1 MKFPPNIKIP
11 DSLKGVFKKSSTPDP
26 LREPRR
32 NPKDN
37 IPLNF
42 RERSNAR
49 VSLMASVI
57 VLAILVLFFNQLD
70 YRLIRKPAIDAQ
82 KKAAAVKAK
91 ADQEAAD
98 TTAETTTASVIAV
111 GDNLYHQSLID
122 AGASSDGNWNYDKIY
137 THIQNAIKDA
147 DIKMIDQETVFTT
160 DHDSVSSYP
169 SFATPTEVGDAIIKA
184 GFNVV
189 ESANN
194 HIDDFGEGFLT
205 DTLNFWKTKY
215 PDVTLLGI
223 HDSQEDADTVK
234 IREVNG
240 IKIAF
245 LDYTYGTNV
254 GGIEGKDYMIDMI
267 RKDKITAMIQKA
279 KQQADCIIFVAHWGT
294 EDETMPNE
302 YEKQWAAYLME
313 QGVNVIIGGHPH
325 VLQPYGRLTDDKGNE
340 TVVFYSLGNFVS
352 TQQKLEELLGGMAKF
367 TIQKTV
373 QDGKTSIEILTPTVE
388 PLVMHYNSDAGE
400 FGPYMLSDYTE
411 ELASQN
417 GVQSYI
423 GSGVFTLDNLK
434 KKFNEIMSMNVT
446 PSTGTNLLDV
456 TIDTDLNMIDA
467 SGNVVEDTDSITA
480 EKYYADKGIDITSE
494 NFNSADN
501 NSGSTDDSSDDGS
514 YDDSYS
520 DDGSYD
526 DGSYDDGSYDDGS
539 TRLEF
544 EIPARGLIGFRGD
557 FMTSTKGTGILNTSF
572 DDYAPYKGDIQYR
585 KQGSLIAFEAGESVT
600 YGLFAAQERGTL
612 FIGPGERVYAGMVI
626 GQNGK
631 AEDIELNVCKTKHL
645 TNTRSSSADDALK
658 LTPPKVLSLEQALEF
673 IDNDELLE
681 ITPTSL
687 RIRKKILDSRLRKR
701 ANLK

>member
-11 DSLKGVFKKSSTPDP
+11 DSLKRVLKRESTPDS
-26 LREPRR
+26 LHEPKRPIRR

-49 VSLMASVI
+49 ASLLASVI

-82 KKAAAVKAK
+82 KKAAAAKAK

-137 THIQNAIKDA
+137 THITDAIKDA

-467 SGNVVEDTDSITA
+467 SGNVVEDTASITA
-480 EKYYADKGIDITSE
+480 EKYYADKGIDVTSE
-494 NFNSADN
+494 DFNSADN
-501 NSGSTDDSSDDGS
+501 NSGSTDDSSDDSSDDGSDSYDDSSYDDGS
-514 YDDSYS
+514 YDDSSY
-520 DDGSYD
+520 DDSSYDDGSYDDGSYDNGSYD
-526 DGSYDDGSYDDGS
+526 DGSYDDGSYDDS
-539 TRLEF
+539 E
-544 EIPARGLIGFRGD
+544 E
-557 FMTSTKGTGILNTSF
+557 
-572 DDYAPYKGDIQYR
+572 
-585 KQGSLIAFEAGESVT
+585 
-600 YGLFAAQERGTL
+600 
-612 FIGPGERVYAGMVI
+612 
-626 GQNGK
+626 
-631 AEDIELNVCKTKHL
+631 
-645 TNTRSSSADDALK
+645 
-658 LTPPKVLSLEQALEF
+658 
-673 IDNDELLE
+673 
-681 ITPTSL
+681 
-687 RIRKKILDSRLRKR
+687 
-701 ANLK
+701 

>member
-1 MKFPPNIKIP
+1 MKFPLNFNN
-11 DSLKGVFKKSSTPDP
+11 SFKKENLTEG
-26 LREPRR
+26 LQNFREERENRKTVKR
-32 NPKDN
+32 NFKEN

-49 VSLMASVI
+49 ASLLASVI
-57 VLAILVLFFNQLD
+57 VLAVLVILFNQLD
-70 YRLIRKPAIDAQ
+70 YRMIRKPAIDAQ
-82 KKAAAVKAK
+82 KKSAAAKEK
-91 ADQEAAD
+91 PE
-98 TTAETTTASVIAV
+98 TTATTSDVTTASVIAV

-122 AGASSDGNWNYDKIY
+122 AGASEDGNWNYDKIY
-137 THIQNAIKDA
+137 THITDAIKDA
-147 DIKMIDQETVFTT
+147 DIRMIDQETVFTT

-169 SFATPTEVGDAIIKA
+169 SFATPTEVGDAIVKA

-267 RKDKITAMIQKA
+267 RKEKITTMIQKA

-325 VLQPYGRLTDDKGNE
+325 VLQPYGRISDGKGNE

-373 QDGKTSIEILTPTVE
+373 ENGKTSIQILTPTVE

-417 GVQSYI
+417 GVQKYI
-423 GSGVFTLDNLK
+423 GDGVFTLDNLK

-456 TIDTDLNMIDA
+456 TIDTDLNMVDS
-467 SGNVVEDTDSITA
+467 SGNIVEDTDSITA
-480 EKYYADKGIDITSE
+480 EQYYADKGIDVNSE
-494 NFNSADN
+494 DFNSADS
-501 NSGSTDDSSDDGS
+501 NSGNTDDSSDDSSDDGSDDGS
-514 YDDSYS
+514 YDDSSY
-520 DDGSYD
+520 DDSSYD
-526 DGSYDDGSYDDGS
+526 DGSYDDGSYDDSSYDDTGDYGS
-539 TRLEF
+539 E
-544 EIPARGLIGFRGD
+544 E
-557 FMTSTKGTGILNTSF
+557 
-572 DDYAPYKGDIQYR
+572 
-585 KQGSLIAFEAGESVT
+585 
-600 YGLFAAQERGTL
+600 
-612 FIGPGERVYAGMVI
+612 
-626 GQNGK
+626 
-631 AEDIELNVCKTKHL
+631 
-645 TNTRSSSADDALK
+645 
-658 LTPPKVLSLEQALEF
+658 
-673 IDNDELLE
+673 
-681 ITPTSL
+681 
-687 RIRKKILDSRLRKR
+687 
-701 ANLK
+701 

>member
-1 MKFPPNIKIP
+1 MKFPLNFNNP
-11 DSLKGVFKKSSTPDP
+11 FKKENLPEG
-26 LREPRR
+26 LQNFREERENRKTVKR
-32 NPKDN
+32 NFKEN

-49 VSLMASVI
+49 ASLLASVI
-57 VLAILVLFFNQLD
+57 VLAVLVILFNQLD
-70 YRLIRKPAIDAQ
+70 YRMIRKPAIDAQ
-82 KKAAAVKAK
+82 KKAATAK
-91 ADQEAAD
+91 EKPE
-98 TTAETTTASVIAV
+98 TTATTSDVTTASVIAV

-122 AGASSDGNWNYDKIY
+122 AGASEDGNWNYDKIY
-137 THIQNAIKDA
+137 THITDAIKDA
-147 DIKMIDQETVFTT
+147 DIRMIDQETVFTT

-169 SFATPTEVGDAIIKA
+169 SFATPTEVGDAIVKA

-267 RKDKITAMIQKA
+267 RKEKITTMIQKA

-325 VLQPYGRLTDDKGNE
+325 VLQPYGRISDGKGNE

-373 QDGKTSIEILTPTVE
+373 ENGKTSIQILTPTVE

-417 GVQSYI
+417 GVQKYI
-423 GSGVFTLDNLK
+423 GDGVFTLDNLK

-456 TIDTDLNMIDA
+456 TIDTDLNMVDS
-467 SGNVVEDTDSITA
+467 SGNIVEDTDSITA
-480 EKYYADKGIDITSE
+480 EQYYADKGIDVNSE
-494 NFNSADN
+494 DFNSADS
-501 NSGSTDDSSDDGS
+501 NSGNTDDSSDDSSDDGSDDGS
-514 YDDSYS
+514 YDDSSY
-520 DDGSYD
+520 DDSSYD
-526 DGSYDDGSYDDGS
+526 DGSYDDGSYDDSNYNDTGDYGS
-539 TRLEF
+539 E
-544 EIPARGLIGFRGD
+544 E
-557 FMTSTKGTGILNTSF
+557 
-572 DDYAPYKGDIQYR
+572 
-585 KQGSLIAFEAGESVT
+585 
-600 YGLFAAQERGTL
+600 
-612 FIGPGERVYAGMVI
+612 
-626 GQNGK
+626 
-631 AEDIELNVCKTKHL
+631 
-645 TNTRSSSADDALK
+645 
-658 LTPPKVLSLEQALEF
+658 
-673 IDNDELLE
+673 
-681 ITPTSL
+681 
-687 RIRKKILDSRLRKR
+687 
-701 ANLK
+701 

>member
-1 MKFPPNIKIP
+1 MKFPLNFNNP
-11 DSLKGVFKKSSTPDP
+11 FKKENLTEG
-26 LREPRR
+26 LQNFREERENRKTVKR
-32 NPKDN
+32 NFKEN

-49 VSLMASVI
+49 ASLLASVI
-57 VLAILVLFFNQLD
+57 VLAVLVILFNQLD
-70 YRLIRKPAIDAQ
+70 YRMIRKPAIDAQ
-82 KKAAAVKAK
+82 KKTAAAKEK
-91 ADQEAAD
+91 PE
-98 TTAETTTASVIAV
+98 TTATTSDVTTASVIAV

-122 AGASSDGNWNYDKIY
+122 AGASEDGNWNYDKIY
-137 THIQNAIKDA
+137 THITDAIKDA
-147 DIKMIDQETVFTT
+147 DIRMIDQETVFTT

-169 SFATPTEVGDAIIKA
+169 SFATPTEVGDAIVKA

-223 HDSQEDADTVK
+223 HDSQEDADTIK

-267 RKDKITAMIQKA
+267 RKEKITTMIQKA

-325 VLQPYGRLTDDKGNE
+325 VLQPYGRISDGKGNE

-373 QDGKTSIEILTPTVE
+373 ENGKTSIQILTPTVE

-417 GVQSYI
+417 GVQKYI
-423 GSGVFTLDNLK
+423 GDGVFTLDNLK

-456 TIDTDLNMIDA
+456 TIDTDLNMVDS
-467 SGNVVEDTDSITA
+467 SGNIVEDTDSITA
-480 EKYYADKGIDITSE
+480 EQYYADKGIDINSE
-494 NFNSADN
+494 DFNSADS
-501 NSGSTDDSSDDGS
+501 NSGNTDDSSDDTSNDGSDDGS
-514 YDDSYS
+514 YDDSSY
-520 DDGSYD
+520 DDSSYD
-526 DGSYDDGSYDDGS
+526 DGSYDDGSYDDS
-539 TRLEF
+539 SYDDT
-544 EIPARGLIGFRGD
+544 GD
-557 FMTSTKGTGILNTSF
+557 
-572 DDYAPYKGDIQYR
+572 Y
-585 KQGSLIAFEAGESVT
+585 
-600 YGLFAAQERGTL
+600 
-612 FIGPGERVYAGMVI
+612 
-626 GQNGK
+626 
-631 AEDIELNVCKTKHL
+631 
-645 TNTRSSSADDALK
+645 
-658 LTPPKVLSLEQALEF
+658 
-673 IDNDELLE
+673 
-681 ITPTSL
+681 
-687 RIRKKILDSRLRKR
+687 DSEE
-701 ANLK
+701 

>member
-1 MKFPPNIKIP
+1 MKFPLNFNNP
-11 DSLKGVFKKSSTPDP
+11 FKKENLPEG
-26 LREPRR
+26 LQNFREERENRKTIKR
-32 NPKDN
+32 NFKEN

-49 VSLMASVI
+49 TSLLASVI
-57 VLAILVLFFNQLD
+57 VLAVLVILFNQLD

-82 KKAAAVKAK
+82 KKAAAAK
-91 ADQEAAD
+91 EKPE
-98 TTAETTTASVIAV
+98 TTATTNNVTTASVIAV

-122 AGASSDGNWNYDKIY
+122 AGASDDGNWNYDKIY
-137 THIQNAIKDA
+137 THITDAIKYA

-169 SFATPTEVGDAIIKA
+169 SFATPTEVGDAIVKA

-267 RKDKITAMIQKA
+267 RKEKITTMIQKA

-325 VLQPYGRLTDDKGNE
+325 VLQPYGRISDGKGNE

-373 QDGKTSIEILTPTVE
+373 ENGKTSIQILTPTVE

-417 GVQSYI
+417 GVQKYI
-423 GSGVFTLDNLK
+423 GDGVFTLDNLK

-456 TIDTDLNMIDA
+456 TIDTDLNMVDS
-467 SGNVVEDTDSITA
+467 SGNIVEDTDSITA
-480 EKYYADKGIDITSE
+480 EQYYADKGIDVNSE
-494 NFNSADN
+494 DFNSADS
-501 NSGSTDDSSDDGS
+501 NSGNTDDSSDDSSDDGSDDGS
-514 YDDSYS
+514 YDDSSY
-520 DDGSYD
+520 DDSSYD
-526 DGSYDDGSYDDGS
+526 DGSYDDGSYDDNSYDDTGDYGS
-539 TRLEF
+539 E
-544 EIPARGLIGFRGD
+544 E
-557 FMTSTKGTGILNTSF
+557 
-572 DDYAPYKGDIQYR
+572 
-585 KQGSLIAFEAGESVT
+585 
-600 YGLFAAQERGTL
+600 
-612 FIGPGERVYAGMVI
+612 
-626 GQNGK
+626 
-631 AEDIELNVCKTKHL
+631 
-645 TNTRSSSADDALK
+645 
-658 LTPPKVLSLEQALEF
+658 
-673 IDNDELLE
+673 
-681 ITPTSL
+681 
-687 RIRKKILDSRLRKR
+687 
-701 ANLK
+701 

>member
-1 MKFPPNIKIP
+1 MKFPPNFNNP
-11 DSLKGVFKKSSTPDP
+11 FKKENLPESLQNFRE
-26 LREPRR
+26 LRESRKAVKR
-32 NPKDN
+32 NSRDN

-49 VSLMASVI
+49 TSLIASIV
-57 VLAILVLFFNQLD
+57 VLAFLVLFFNQLD

-82 KKAAAVKAK
+82 KKTAAMKEQQKTEAAA
-91 ADQEAAD
+91 
-98 TTAETTTASVIAV
+98 TETTTASVIAV

-122 AGASSDGNWNYDKIY
+122 AGASEDGNWNYDKIY
-137 THIQNAIKDA
+137 THILDAIKDA
-147 DIKMIDQETVFTT
+147 DVKMIDQETVFTT

-194 HIDDFGEGFLT
+194 HIDDFGEGFLN

-223 HDSQEDADTVK
+223 HDSQEDSDTVK

-267 RKDKITAMIQKA
+267 QKA
-279 KQQADCIIFVAHWGT
+279 KKQADCIIFVAHWGT

-313 QGVNVIIGGHPH
+313 QGVKVIIGGHPH

-373 QDGKTSIEILTPTVE
+373 QNGKTSIQILTPTVE
-388 PLVMHYNSDAGE
+388 PLVMHYNSEAGE

-411 ELASQN
+411 ELASQH
-417 GVQSYI
+417 GVQKYI
-423 GSGVFTLDNLK
+423 GNVFTLDNLK

-446 PSTGTNLLDV
+446 PSTGTDLLDV
-456 TIDTDLNMIDA
+456 TINTDLNMVDA
-467 SGNVVEDTDSITA
+467 SGNVVEDTSSITA
-480 EKYYADKGIDITSE
+480 EQYYADKGIDVNSE
-494 NFNSADN
+494 DFNAADN
-501 NSGSTDDSSDDGS
+501 GSGNSDDSSYDSSDDSSYDDSSYDDSS
-514 YDDSYS
+514 YDDSY
-520 DDGSYD
+520 DDSSYD
-526 DGSYDDGSYDDGS
+526 DSSYDASYDDS
-539 TRLEF
+539 E
-544 EIPARGLIGFRGD
+544 E
-557 FMTSTKGTGILNTSF
+557 
-572 DDYAPYKGDIQYR
+572 
-585 KQGSLIAFEAGESVT
+585 
-600 YGLFAAQERGTL
+600 
-612 FIGPGERVYAGMVI
+612 
-626 GQNGK
+626 
-631 AEDIELNVCKTKHL
+631 
-645 TNTRSSSADDALK
+645 
-658 LTPPKVLSLEQALEF
+658 
-673 IDNDELLE
+673 
-681 ITPTSL
+681 
-687 RIRKKILDSRLRKR
+687 
-701 ANLK
+701 

>member
-1 MKFPPNIKIP
+1 MKFPPNFNNPFKRENLP
-11 DSLKGVFKKSSTPDP
+11 DRLQNFRESRENRKAVKRNFK
-26 LREPRR
+26 E
-32 NPKDN
+32 N

-49 VSLMASVI
+49 TSLLASVI
-57 VLAILVLFFNQLD
+57 VLAVLVILFNQLD

-82 KKAAAVKAK
+82 KKAAAAK
-91 ADQEAAD
+91 EKQETEAATGD
-98 TTAETTTASVIAV
+98 VTTASVIAV

-122 AGASSDGNWNYDKIY
+122 AGVSEDGTWNYDKIY
-137 THIQNAIKDA
+137 THITDAIKDA
-147 DIKMIDQETVFTT
+147 DIRMIDQETVFTT
-160 DHDSVSSYP
+160 DHDNVSSYP

-205 DTLNFWKTKY
+205 DTLNFWKTNY

-240 IKIAF
+240 IRIAF

-267 RKDKITAMIQKA
+267 RKDKITTMIQKA

-373 QDGKTSIEILTPTVE
+373 KDGKTSVKILTPTVE
-388 PLVMHYNSDAGE
+388 PLVMHYNSDSGE

-417 GVQSYI
+417 GVQKYI
-423 GSGVFTLDNLK
+423 GDGVFTLDNLK

-456 TIDTDLNMIDA
+456 TINTDLNMIDS
-467 SGNVVEDTDSITA
+467 SGNVVEDTASITA
-480 EKYYADKGIDITSE
+480 EQYYADKGIDTTSE
-494 NFNSADN
+494 SFNTADSS
-501 NSGSTDDSSDDGS
+501 SGSAEGSSDDSSDDGSDDGSYDDSSDDGS
-514 YDDSYS
+514 Y
-520 DDGSYD
+520 YD
-526 DGSYDDGSYDDGS
+526 DGSYDDGSYDDS
-539 TRLEF
+539 YY
-544 EIPARGLIGFRGD
+544 
-557 FMTSTKGTGILNTSF
+557 
-572 DDYAPYKGDIQYR
+572 DD
-585 KQGSLIAFEAGESVT
+585 SEE
-600 YGLFAAQERGTL
+600 
-612 FIGPGERVYAGMVI
+612 
-626 GQNGK
+626 
-631 AEDIELNVCKTKHL
+631 
-645 TNTRSSSADDALK
+645 
-658 LTPPKVLSLEQALEF
+658 
-673 IDNDELLE
+673 
-681 ITPTSL
+681 
-687 RIRKKILDSRLRKR
+687 
-701 ANLK
+701 

>member
-1 MKFPPNIKIP
+1 MKFPLNFNNP
-11 DSLKGVFKKSSTPDP
+11 FKKENLPEG
-26 LREPRR
+26 LQNFREERENRKTVKR
-32 NPKDN
+32 NFKEN

-49 VSLMASVI
+49 ASLLASVI
-57 VLAILVLFFNQLD
+57 VLAVLVILFNQLD
-70 YRLIRKPAIDAQ
+70 YRMIRKPAIDAQ
-82 KKAAAVKAK
+82 KKAATAK
-91 ADQEAAD
+91 EKPE
-98 TTAETTTASVIAV
+98 TTATTSDVTTASVIAV

-122 AGASSDGNWNYDKIY
+122 AGASEDGNWNYDKIY
-137 THIQNAIKDA
+137 THITDAIKDA
-147 DIKMIDQETVFTT
+147 DIRMIDQETVFTT

-169 SFATPTEVGDAIIKA
+169 SFATPTEVGDAIVKA

-267 RKDKITAMIQKA
+267 RKEKITTMIQKA

-325 VLQPYGRLTDDKGNE
+325 VLQPYGRISDGKGNE

-373 QDGKTSIEILTPTVE
+373 ENGKTSIQILTPTVE

-417 GVQSYI
+417 GVQKYI
-423 GSGVFTLDNLK
+423 GDGVFTLDNLK

-456 TIDTDLNMIDA
+456 TIDTDLNMVDS
-467 SGNVVEDTDSITA
+467 SGNIVEDTDSITA
-480 EKYYADKGIDITSE
+480 EQYYADKGIDVNSE
-494 NFNSADN
+494 DFNSADS
-501 NSGSTDDSSDDGS
+501 NSGNTDNSSDDSSDDGSDDGS
-514 YDDSYS
+514 YDDSSY
-520 DDGSYD
+520 DDSSYD
-526 DGSYDDGSYDDGS
+526 DGSYDDGSYDDSNYDDTGDYGS
-539 TRLEF
+539 E
-544 EIPARGLIGFRGD
+544 E
-557 FMTSTKGTGILNTSF
+557 
-572 DDYAPYKGDIQYR
+572 
-585 KQGSLIAFEAGESVT
+585 
-600 YGLFAAQERGTL
+600 
-612 FIGPGERVYAGMVI
+612 
-626 GQNGK
+626 
-631 AEDIELNVCKTKHL
+631 
-645 TNTRSSSADDALK
+645 
-658 LTPPKVLSLEQALEF
+658 
-673 IDNDELLE
+673 
-681 ITPTSL
+681 
-687 RIRKKILDSRLRKR
+687 
-701 ANLK
+701 

>member
-1 MKFPPNIKIP
+1 MKFPPNFNNP
-11 DSLKGVFKKSSTPDP
+11 FKKENLPESLQNFRE
-26 LREPRR
+26 LRESRKAVKR
-32 NPKDN
+32 NSRDN

-49 VSLMASVI
+49 TSLIASIV
-57 VLAILVLFFNQLD
+57 VLAFLVLFFNQLD

-82 KKAAAVKAK
+82 KKTAAMKEQQKTEAAA
-91 ADQEAAD
+91 
-98 TTAETTTASVIAV
+98 TETTTASVIAV

-122 AGASSDGNWNYDKIY
+122 AGASEDGNWNYDKIY
-137 THIQNAIKDA
+137 THILDAIKDA
-147 DIKMIDQETVFTT
+147 DVKMIDQETVFTT

-194 HIDDFGEGFLT
+194 HIDDFGEGFLN

-223 HDSQEDADTVK
+223 HDSQEDSDTVK

-267 RKDKITAMIQKA
+267 RKEKITTMIQKA
-279 KQQADCIIFVAHWGT
+279 KKQADCIIFVAHWGT

-325 VLQPYGRLTDDKGNE
+325 VLLPYGRLTDDKGNE

-373 QDGKTSIEILTPTVE
+373 QNGKTSIQILTPTVE
-388 PLVMHYNSDAGE
+388 PLVMHYNSEAGE

-411 ELASQN
+411 ELASQH
-417 GVQSYI
+417 GVQKYI
-423 GSGVFTLDNLK
+423 GNVFTLDNLK

-446 PSTGTNLLDV
+446 PSTGTDLLDV
-456 TIDTDLNMIDA
+456 TINTDLNMVDA
-467 SGNVVEDTDSITA
+467 SGNVVEDTNSITA
-480 EKYYADKGIDITSE
+480 EQYYADKGIDVNSE
-494 NFNSADN
+494 DFNAADN
-501 NSGSTDDSSDDGS
+501 GSGNSDDSSYDSSDDSSYDDSSYDDSS
-514 YDDSYS
+514 YDDSY
-520 DDGSYD
+520 DDSSYD
-526 DGSYDDGSYDDGS
+526 DSSYDASYDDS
-539 TRLEF
+539 E
-544 EIPARGLIGFRGD
+544 E
-557 FMTSTKGTGILNTSF
+557 
-572 DDYAPYKGDIQYR
+572 
-585 KQGSLIAFEAGESVT
+585 
-600 YGLFAAQERGTL
+600 
-612 FIGPGERVYAGMVI
+612 
-626 GQNGK
+626 
-631 AEDIELNVCKTKHL
+631 
-645 TNTRSSSADDALK
+645 
-658 LTPPKVLSLEQALEF
+658 
-673 IDNDELLE
+673 
-681 ITPTSL
+681 
-687 RIRKKILDSRLRKR
+687 
-701 ANLK
+701 

>member
-1 MKFPPNIKIP
+1 MKFPLNFNNP
-11 DSLKGVFKKSSTPDP
+11 FKKENLTEG
-26 LREPRR
+26 LQNFREERENRKTVKR
-32 NPKDN
+32 NFKEN

-49 VSLMASVI
+49 ASLLASVI
-57 VLAILVLFFNQLD
+57 VLAVLVILFNQLD
-70 YRLIRKPAIDAQ
+70 YRMIRKPAIDAQ
-82 KKAAAVKAK
+82 KKTAAAKEK
-91 ADQEAAD
+91 PE
-98 TTAETTTASVIAV
+98 TTATTSDVTTASVIAV

-122 AGASSDGNWNYDKIY
+122 AGASEDGNWNYDKIY
-137 THIQNAIKDA
+137 THITDAIKDA
-147 DIKMIDQETVFTT
+147 DIRMIDQETVFTT

-169 SFATPTEVGDAIIKA
+169 SFATPTEVGDAIVKA

-267 RKDKITAMIQKA
+267 RKEKITTMIQKA

-325 VLQPYGRLTDDKGNE
+325 VLQPYGRISDGKGNE

-373 QDGKTSIEILTPTVE
+373 ENGKTSIQILTPTVE

-417 GVQSYI
+417 GVQKYI
-423 GSGVFTLDNLK
+423 GDGVFTLDNLK

-456 TIDTDLNMIDA
+456 TIDTDLNMVDS
-467 SGNVVEDTDSITA
+467 SGNIVEDTDSITA
-480 EKYYADKGIDITSE
+480 EQYYADKGIDINSE
-494 NFNSADN
+494 DFNSADSS
-501 NSGSTDDSSDDGS
+501 SGNTDDSSDDSSDDGSDDGS
-514 YDDSYS
+514 YDDSSY
-520 DDGSYD
+520 DDSSYD
-526 DGSYDDGSYDDGS
+526 DGSYDDGSYDDS
-539 TRLEF
+539 SYDDT
-544 EIPARGLIGFRGD
+544 GD
-557 FMTSTKGTGILNTSF
+557 
-572 DDYAPYKGDIQYR
+572 Y
-585 KQGSLIAFEAGESVT
+585 
-600 YGLFAAQERGTL
+600 
-612 FIGPGERVYAGMVI
+612 
-626 GQNGK
+626 
-631 AEDIELNVCKTKHL
+631 
-645 TNTRSSSADDALK
+645 
-658 LTPPKVLSLEQALEF
+658 
-673 IDNDELLE
+673 
-681 ITPTSL
+681 
-687 RIRKKILDSRLRKR
+687 DSEE
-701 ANLK
+701 

>member
-1 MKFPPNIKIP
+1 MKFPPNFNNP
-11 DSLKGVFKKSSTPDP
+11 FKKENLPESLQNFRE
-26 LREPRR
+26 LRESRKAVKR
-32 NPKDN
+32 NSRDN

-49 VSLMASVI
+49 TSLIASIV
-57 VLAILVLFFNQLD
+57 VLAFLVLFFNQID

-82 KKAAAVKAK
+82 KKTAAMKEQQKTEAAA
-91 ADQEAAD
+91 
-98 TTAETTTASVIAV
+98 TETTTASVIAV

-122 AGASSDGNWNYDKIY
+122 AGASEDGNWNYDKIY
-137 THIQNAIKDA
+137 THILDAIKDA
-147 DIKMIDQETVFTT
+147 DVKMIDQETVFTT
-160 DHDSVSSYP
+160 AHDSVSSYP

-194 HIDDFGEGFLT
+194 HIDDFGEGFLN

-223 HDSQEDADTVK
+223 HDSQEDSDTVK

-267 RKDKITAMIQKA
+267 RKEKITTMIQKA
-279 KQQADCIIFVAHWGT
+279 KKQADCIIFVAHWGT

-373 QDGKTSIEILTPTVE
+373 QNGKTSIQILTPTVE
-388 PLVMHYNSDAGE
+388 PLVMHYNSEAGE

-411 ELASQN
+411 ELASQH
-417 GVQSYI
+417 GVQKYI
-423 GSGVFTLDNLK
+423 GNVFTLDNLK

-446 PSTGTNLLDV
+446 PSTGTDLLDV
-456 TIDTDLNMIDA
+456 TINTDLNMVDA
-467 SGNVVEDTDSITA
+467 SGNVVEDTSSITA
-480 EKYYADKGIDITSE
+480 EQYYADKGIDVNSE
-494 NFNSADN
+494 DFNAADN
-501 NSGSTDDSSDDGS
+501 GSGNSDDSSYDSSDDSSYDDSSYDDSS
-514 YDDSYS
+514 YDDSY
-520 DDGSYD
+520 DDSSYD
-526 DGSYDDGSYDDGS
+526 DSSYDASYDDS
-539 TRLEF
+539 E
-544 EIPARGLIGFRGD
+544 E
-557 FMTSTKGTGILNTSF
+557 
-572 DDYAPYKGDIQYR
+572 
-585 KQGSLIAFEAGESVT
+585 
-600 YGLFAAQERGTL
+600 
-612 FIGPGERVYAGMVI
+612 
-626 GQNGK
+626 
-631 AEDIELNVCKTKHL
+631 
-645 TNTRSSSADDALK
+645 
-658 LTPPKVLSLEQALEF
+658 
-673 IDNDELLE
+673 
-681 ITPTSL
+681 
-687 RIRKKILDSRLRKR
+687 
-701 ANLK
+701 

>member
-1 MKFPPNIKIP
+1 MKFPLNFNN
-11 DSLKGVFKKSSTPDP
+11 SFKKENLTEG
-26 LREPRR
+26 LQNFREERENRKTVKR
-32 NPKDN
+32 NFKEN

-49 VSLMASVI
+49 ASLLASVI
-57 VLAILVLFFNQLD
+57 VLAVLVILFNQLD
-70 YRLIRKPAIDAQ
+70 YRMIRKPAIDAQ
-82 KKAAAVKAK
+82 KKSAAAKEK
-91 ADQEAAD
+91 PE
-98 TTAETTTASVIAV
+98 TTATTSDVTTASVIAV

-122 AGASSDGNWNYDKIY
+122 AGASEDGNWNYDKIY
-137 THIQNAIKDA
+137 THITDAIKDA
-147 DIKMIDQETVFTT
+147 DIRMIDQETVFTT

-169 SFATPTEVGDAIIKA
+169 SFATPTEVGDAIVKA

-194 HIDDFGEGFLT
+194 HIDNFGEGFLT

-267 RKDKITAMIQKA
+267 RKEKITTMIQKA

-325 VLQPYGRLTDDKGNE
+325 VLQPYGRISDGKGNE

-373 QDGKTSIEILTPTVE
+373 ENGKTSIQILTPTVE

-417 GVQSYI
+417 GVQKYI
-423 GSGVFTLDNLK
+423 GDGVFTLDNLK

-456 TIDTDLNMIDA
+456 TIDTDLNMVDS
-467 SGNVVEDTDSITA
+467 SGNIVEDTDSITA
-480 EKYYADKGIDITSE
+480 EQYYADKGIDVNSE
-494 NFNSADN
+494 DFNSADS
-501 NSGSTDDSSDDGS
+501 NSGNTDDSSDDSSDDGSDDGS
-514 YDDSYS
+514 YDDSSY
-520 DDGSYD
+520 DDSSYD
-526 DGSYDDGSYDDGS
+526 DGSYDDGSYDDSSYDDTGDYGS
-539 TRLEF
+539 E
-544 EIPARGLIGFRGD
+544 E
-557 FMTSTKGTGILNTSF
+557 
-572 DDYAPYKGDIQYR
+572 
-585 KQGSLIAFEAGESVT
+585 
-600 YGLFAAQERGTL
+600 
-612 FIGPGERVYAGMVI
+612 
-626 GQNGK
+626 
-631 AEDIELNVCKTKHL
+631 
-645 TNTRSSSADDALK
+645 
-658 LTPPKVLSLEQALEF
+658 
-673 IDNDELLE
+673 
-681 ITPTSL
+681 
-687 RIRKKILDSRLRKR
+687 
-701 ANLK
+701 

>member
-1 MKFPPNIKIP
+1 M
-11 DSLKGVFKKSSTPDP
+11 
-26 LREPRR
+26 
-32 NPKDN
+32 
-37 IPLNF
+37 
-42 RERSNAR
+42 
-49 VSLMASVI
+49 
-57 VLAILVLFFNQLD
+57 
-70 YRLIRKPAIDAQ
+70 
-82 KKAAAVKAK
+82 
-91 ADQEAAD
+91 
-98 TTAETTTASVIAV
+98 AV

-137 THIQNAIKDA
+137 THIQDAIKDA

-169 SFATPTEVGDAIIKA
+169 SFATPTEVGDAIVKA

-205 DTLNFWKTKY
+205 DTLNFWKTNY

-267 RKDKITAMIQKA
+267 RKDKITTMIQKA

-325 VLQPYGRLTDDKGNE
+325 VLQPYGRLTDDNGNE
-340 TVVFYSLGNFVS
+340 AVVFYSLGNFVS

-373 QDGKTSIEILTPTVE
+373 KDGQTSIEILTPTVE

-417 GVQSYI
+417 GVQKYI

-467 SGNVVEDTDSITA
+467 SGNIVEDTDSITA
-480 EKYYADKGIDITSE
+480 EKYYADKGIDINSE

-501 NSGSTDDSSDDGS
+501 NSGSTDGSSDDTYDDGSDS
-514 YDDSYS
+514 YDDS
-520 DDGSYD
+520 SYD
-526 DGSYDDGSYDDGS
+526 DGSYDDSSYDDS
-539 TRLEF
+539 Y
-544 EIPARGLIGFRGD
+544 
-557 FMTSTKGTGILNTSF
+557 
-572 DDYAPYKGDIQYR
+572 DDSYY
-585 KQGSLIAFEAGESVT
+585 
-600 YGLFAAQERGTL
+600 
-612 FIGPGERVYAGMVI
+612 
-626 GQNGK
+626 
-631 AEDIELNVCKTKHL
+631 
-645 TNTRSSSADDALK
+645 
-658 LTPPKVLSLEQALEF
+658 
-673 IDNDELLE
+673 
-681 ITPTSL
+681 
-687 RIRKKILDSRLRKR
+687 DSEE
-701 ANLK
+701 

>member
-1 MKFPPNIKIP
+1 MKFPLNFNN
-11 DSLKGVFKKSSTPDP
+11 SFKKENLTEG
-26 LREPRR
+26 LQNFREERENRKTVKR
-32 NPKDN
+32 NFKEN

-49 VSLMASVI
+49 ASLLASVI
-57 VLAILVLFFNQLD
+57 VLAVLVILFNQLD
-70 YRLIRKPAIDAQ
+70 YRMIRKPAIDAQ
-82 KKAAAVKAK
+82 KKSAAAKEK
-91 ADQEAAD
+91 PE
-98 TTAETTTASVIAV
+98 TTATTSDVTTASVIAV

-122 AGASSDGNWNYDKIY
+122 AGASEDGNWNYDKIY
-137 THIQNAIKDA
+137 THITDAIKDA
-147 DIKMIDQETVFTT
+147 DIRMIDQETVFTT
-160 DHDSVSSYP
+160 DHDSVSSYL
-169 SFATPTEVGDAIIKA
+169 SFATPTEVGDAIVKA

-245 LDYTYGTNV
+245 LDYTYDTNV

-267 RKDKITAMIQKA
+267 RKEKITTMIQKA

-325 VLQPYGRLTDDKGNE
+325 VLQPYGRISDGKGNE

-373 QDGKTSIEILTPTVE
+373 ENGKTSIQILTPTVE

-417 GVQSYI
+417 GVQKYI
-423 GSGVFTLDNLK
+423 GDGVFTLDNLK

-456 TIDTDLNMIDA
+456 TIDTDLNMVDS
-467 SGNVVEDTDSITA
+467 SGNIVEDTDSITA
-480 EKYYADKGIDITSE
+480 EQYYADKGIDVNSE
-494 NFNSADN
+494 DFNSADS
-501 NSGSTDDSSDDGS
+501 NSGNTDDSSDDSSDDGSDDGS
-514 YDDSYS
+514 YDDSSY
-520 DDGSYD
+520 DDSSYD
-526 DGSYDDGSYDDGS
+526 DGSYDDGSYDDSSYDDTGDYGS
-539 TRLEF
+539 E
-544 EIPARGLIGFRGD
+544 E
-557 FMTSTKGTGILNTSF
+557 
-572 DDYAPYKGDIQYR
+572 
-585 KQGSLIAFEAGESVT
+585 
-600 YGLFAAQERGTL
+600 
-612 FIGPGERVYAGMVI
+612 
-626 GQNGK
+626 
-631 AEDIELNVCKTKHL
+631 
-645 TNTRSSSADDALK
+645 
-658 LTPPKVLSLEQALEF
+658 
-673 IDNDELLE
+673 
-681 ITPTSL
+681 
-687 RIRKKILDSRLRKR
+687 
-701 ANLK
+701 

>member
-1 MKFPPNIKIP
+1 MKFPLNFNN
-11 DSLKGVFKKSSTPDP
+11 SFKKENLTEG
-26 LREPRR
+26 LQNFREERENRKTVKR
-32 NPKDN
+32 NFKEN

-49 VSLMASVI
+49 ASLLASVI
-57 VLAILVLFFNQLD
+57 VLAVLVILFNQLD
-70 YRLIRKPAIDAQ
+70 YRMIRKPAIDAQ
-82 KKAAAVKAK
+82 KKSAAAKEK
-91 ADQEAAD
+91 PE
-98 TTAETTTASVIAV
+98 TTATTSDVTTASVIAV

-122 AGASSDGNWNYDKIY
+122 AGASEDGNWNYDKIY
-137 THIQNAIKDA
+137 THITDAIKDA
-147 DIKMIDQETVFTT
+147 DIRMIDQETVFTT

-169 SFATPTEVGDAIIKA
+169 SFATPTEVGDAIVKA

-267 RKDKITAMIQKA
+267 RKEKITTMIQKA

-325 VLQPYGRLTDDKGNE
+325 VLQPYGRISDGKGNE

-373 QDGKTSIEILTPTVE
+373 ENGKTSIQILTPTVE
-388 PLVMHYNSDAGE
+388 PLVMHYNSDPGE

-417 GVQSYI
+417 GVQKYI
-423 GSGVFTLDNLK
+423 GDGVFTLDNLK

-456 TIDTDLNMIDA
+456 TIDTDLNMVDS
-467 SGNVVEDTDSITA
+467 SGNIVEDTDSITA
-480 EKYYADKGIDITSE
+480 EQYYADKGIDVNSE
-494 NFNSADN
+494 DFNSADS
-501 NSGSTDDSSDDGS
+501 NSGNTDDSSDDSSDDGSDDGS
-514 YDDSYS
+514 YDDSSY
-520 DDGSYD
+520 DDSSYD
-526 DGSYDDGSYDDGS
+526 DGSYDDGSYDDSSYDDTGDYGS
-539 TRLEF
+539 E
-544 EIPARGLIGFRGD
+544 E
-557 FMTSTKGTGILNTSF
+557 
-572 DDYAPYKGDIQYR
+572 
-585 KQGSLIAFEAGESVT
+585 
-600 YGLFAAQERGTL
+600 
-612 FIGPGERVYAGMVI
+612 
-626 GQNGK
+626 
-631 AEDIELNVCKTKHL
+631 
-645 TNTRSSSADDALK
+645 
-658 LTPPKVLSLEQALEF
+658 
-673 IDNDELLE
+673 
-681 ITPTSL
+681 
-687 RIRKKILDSRLRKR
+687 
-701 ANLK
+701 

>member
-1 MKFPPNIKIP
+1 MKFPPNFNNP
-11 DSLKGVFKKSSTPDP
+11 FK
-26 LREPRR
+26 RENLPERLQNFREARENRKAVKR
-32 NPKDN
+32 NFKEN

-49 VSLMASVI
+49 TSLLASVA
-57 VLAILVLFFNQLD
+57 VLAILVILFNQLD

-82 KKAAAVKAK
+82 KKAVTAK
-91 ADQEAAD
+91 EKQETEAATGD
-98 TTAETTTASVIAV
+98 VTTASVIAV

-122 AGASSDGNWNYDKIY
+122 AGVSEDGTWNYDKIY
-137 THIQNAIKDA
+137 THITDAIKDA
-147 DIKMIDQETVFTT
+147 DIRMIDQETVFTT
-160 DHDSVSSYP
+160 DHDNVSSYP

-205 DTLNFWKTKY
+205 DTLNFWKTNY
-215 PDVTLLGI
+215 PDVTLIGI

-267 RKDKITAMIQKA
+267 RKDKITTMIQKA

-340 TVVFYSLGNFVS
+340 TVVFYSLGNFVP

-373 QDGKTSIEILTPTVE
+373 KDGKTSVKILTPTVE
-388 PLVMHYNSDAGE
+388 PLVMHYNSDSGE

-417 GVQSYI
+417 GVQKYI
-423 GSGVFTLDNLK
+423 GDGVFTLDNLK

-456 TIDTDLNMIDA
+456 TINTDLNMIDS
-467 SGNVVEDTDSITA
+467 SGNVVEDTASITA
-480 EKYYADKGIDITSE
+480 EQYYADKGIDITSE
-494 NFNSADN
+494 SFNTADN
-501 NSGSTDDSSDDGS
+501 SSGSAEGSSDDSSDDGSDDGS
-514 YDDSYS
+514 YDDS
-520 DDGSYD
+520 SYD
-526 DGSYDDGSYDDGS
+526 DGSYDDSYYDDS
-539 TRLEF
+539 E
-544 EIPARGLIGFRGD
+544 E
-557 FMTSTKGTGILNTSF
+557 
-572 DDYAPYKGDIQYR
+572 
-585 KQGSLIAFEAGESVT
+585 
-600 YGLFAAQERGTL
+600 
-612 FIGPGERVYAGMVI
+612 
-626 GQNGK
+626 
-631 AEDIELNVCKTKHL
+631 
-645 TNTRSSSADDALK
+645 
-658 LTPPKVLSLEQALEF
+658 
-673 IDNDELLE
+673 
-681 ITPTSL
+681 
-687 RIRKKILDSRLRKR
+687 
-701 ANLK
+701 